1 MQVLHTENHKTSL
14 KEIKDDLNSEVYHV
28 HGSKD
33 SIIVKISIL
42 PKLIYRFSEIPMKV
56 TGGCFGYYVDSNI
69 DGHAKAEGHSVS
81 NIKN

>member
-14 KEIKDDLNSEVYHV
+14 KEIKDDLNSEVYHI

-42 PKLIYRFSEIPMKV
+42 PRFTYRLCSSYLNSPGLSFSLAKYKLVLYFIVIVLY
-56 TGGCFGYYVDSNI
+56 
-69 DGHAKAEGHSVS
+69 
-81 NIKN
+81 IKS